1 MRKRVRLVS
10 FASFLTLFAMLLA
23 ACGGPTTT
31 GGSGTPAP
39 TTAKAAVT
47 VGIVTDVG
55 GLNDG
60 GFNQFSHA
68 GYEKARAQYGFPD
81 VVIQSQ
87 VISDAEYTK
96 NITAAAQQADMVLGV
111 GFLMQ
116 NAVYTVAKAFPNK
129 KFALID
135 GCATNPADKT
145 GACVNLPNVAPL
157 FFKEQEAGCL
167 VGAIA
172 GQMETDGKAKLPKL
186 LGKNTIS
193 AVGGLAIPPVVRY
206 IAGYSAC
213 GLGVLDSATKHN
225 VYSIGVDVDQSK
237 DSTGA
242 VRPSVITSAVKRIDV
257 AAYDIV
263 NMAETGTY
271 ANFVASPTKFDLAHD
286 GVGYA
291 TPSSDVPQDAVAKA
305 MAFADMIKEQFLV

>member
-145 GACVNLPNVAPL
+145 GACVNLPNVWPCYPTGRPL
-157 FFKEQEAGCL
+157 HRRVQ
-167 VGAIA
+167 
-172 GQMETDGKAKLPKL
+172 
-186 LGKNTIS
+186 
-193 AVGGLAIPPVVRY
+193 
-206 IAGYSAC
+206 
-213 GLGVLDSATKHN
+213 VLRSE
-225 VYSIGVDVDQSK
+225 S
-237 DSTGA
+237 
-242 VRPSVITSAVKRIDV
+242 RPER
-257 AAYDIV
+257 
-263 NMAETGTY
+263 
-271 ANFVASPTKFDLAHD
+271 
-286 GVGYA
+286 
-291 TPSSDVPQDAVAKA
+291 
-305 MAFADMIKEQFLV
+305 

>member
-96 NITAAAQQADMVLGV
+96 NITA
-111 GFLMQ
+111 
-116 NAVYTVAKAFPNK
+116 P
-129 KFALID
+129 
-135 GCATNPADKT
+135 
-145 GACVNLPNVAPL
+145 
-157 FFKEQEAGCL
+157 
-167 VGAIA
+167 
-172 GQMETDGKAKLPKL
+172 
-186 LGKNTIS
+186 
-193 AVGGLAIPPVVRY
+193 RR
-206 IAGYSAC
+206 
-213 GLGVLDSATKHN
+213 GVLD
-225 VYSIGVDVDQSK
+225 
-237 DSTGA
+237 
-242 VRPSVITSAVKRIDV
+242 
-257 AAYDIV
+257 
-263 NMAETGTY
+263 AERG
-271 ANFVASPTKFDLAHD
+271 LH
-286 GVGYA
+286 GCQG
-291 TPSSDVPQDAVAKA
+291 VPQQEVRLD
-305 MAFADMIKEQFLV
+305 